1 MASVNFILRQSKLN
15 KAGEAPLY
23 LRVIKD
29 RKTRFVSVGLSVL
42 PELWDSDKQKVKSK
56 HPNSARANA
65 FLATKLAEAQNTVLS
80 ELTKKK
86 SSSTNHLKQ
95 AIQGKPSVDF
105 FEYADKY
112 KNILEAN
119 EKYGTHIKYSAVI
132 SKLKAYHKP
141 TYLPFD
147 DIDVAFLT
155 QYEQYLRDTLE
166 NSINTIHGNL
176 KILRKLFNDAVRE
189 ELIEANSN
197 PFLRYKLKTEK
208 TRRNYLTSDE
218 LLKIENLDITP
229 DTMLNNH
236 RNMFVFAS
244 YAGGIRISDLLQLTW
259 QDFDGTHIRFTMQK
273 TAEPVSVKLPTKA
286 LQIIAYYK
294 PLTGSA
300 KTNYI
305 FPILS
310 RKSITSKKE
319 LQIAISGATA
329 YVNKN
334 LKDLLKLA
342 EINKPISFHCSRHG
356 FAVSAL
362 QKGIR
367 IEYVGKLLGQES
379 LKTTQ
384 IYAKIVNSEL
394 DKAMDVFN

>member
-1 MASVNFILRQSKLN
+1 MASVNFVLRESKLN
-15 KAGEAPLY
+15 KAGEAPIY

-29 RKTRFVSVGLSVL
+29 RKTRFVSIGLAVL
-42 PELWDSDKQKVKSK
+42 PEHWDNAKQKVKSK

-65 FLATKLAEAQNTVLS
+65 FLATKFAEAQNTVLT
-80 ELTKKK
+80 EETKKK
-86 SSSTNHLKQ
+86 SITTKQLKQ
-95 AIQGKPSVDF
+95 ALKGKPAVDF
-105 FEYADKY
+105 LEYADKY
-112 KNILEAN
+112 KNALEAN
-119 EKYGTHIKYSAVI
+119 EKHGTHIKYSAVI
-132 SKLKAYHKP
+132 SKLKAYHKSP
-141 TYLPFD
+141 DLSFD
-147 DIDVAFLT
+147 EIDVSFLA
-155 QYEQYLRDTLE
+155 QYEQYLRDTLH

-189 ELIEANSN
+189 EIIEPNSN

-208 TRRNYLTSDE
+208 TKRNYLTGDE
-218 LLKIENLDITP
+218 LLKIESLDLKAG
-229 DTMLNNH
+229 TMLNNH

-259 QDFDGTHIRFTMQK
+259 QNFDGTHIRFTMQK
-273 TAEPVSVKLPTKA
+273 TAEPVAVKLPTKA
-286 LQIIAYYK
+286 LQILEYYK
-294 PLTGSA
+294 PLTGSL

-305 FPILS
+305 FPLLS
-310 RKSITSKKE
+310 RKSIATKKE
-319 LQIAISGATA
+319 LQSAISGSTA

-334 LKDLLKLA
+334 LKELLKLA
-342 EINKPISFHCSRHG
+342 EIDKPISFHCSRHG

-394 DKAMDVFN
+394 DKAMDVFD